1 MTTELIAIAIFIAL
15 TAGDTLVG
23 VLLSCVKLKQP
34 FSLQKLV
41 HQLEAQGSL
50 LFAQLGGVIA
60 QTLVTPT
67 NTVGST
73 AIVSL
78 VYAAAVA
85 GSANLAKD
93 ILNKVV
99 ALLGGSSVPAASS
112 SPQGS
117 VSAPPPAP
125 AA

>member
-1 MTTELIAIAIFIAL
+1 MSTQLLAVAIFLAL
-15 TAGDTLVG
+15 VAGDTVVG

-50 LFAQLGGVIA
+50 LLAQLGGLIA
-60 QTLVTPT
+60 QTIAAQP
-67 NTVGST
+67 NTAGST
-73 AIVSL
+73 ALVTL

-85 GSANLAKD
+85 GSANLVKD

-99 ALLGGSSVPAASS
+99 ALLGGASAPAASS
-112 SPQGS
+112 GPQGS
-117 VSAPPPAP
+117 VSAPPTA
-125 AA
+125 